1 MPEGLISPGRR
12 AFKLPSIG
20 FWYNVPMKAKLA
32 VCCLIL
38 LAIVIATLCLR
49 YGGVTHESIRHAV
62 VSESGAIKDRIDDRY
77 NALDRKL
84 DRIEG
89 KLDRILEIATRPL
102 PDNLN
107 HVEKLP

>member
-12 AFKLPSIG
+12 AFKLPSMG

-32 VCCLIL
+32 GCCLIL

-49 YGGVTHESIRHAV
+49 YGGVTHESIRH
-62 VSESGAIKDRIDDRY
+62 
-77 NALDRKL
+77 